1 MGFEVSGYRLS
12 MGSTLDRA
20 QLVRTIQRTYTELF
34 CDRDFSH
41 LALTVEH
48 HLSKDTPLWW
58 VEPETDP
65 QPVIAKQTQPIG
77 CLWMGN
83 AVDQVSGKLYAHIFL
98 LYVHPHHRR
107 QGIGQGLVQVAI
119 DWAQTRGDHQI
130 GLQVFEFNQPAIA
143 LYTQLGFHTTTL
155 SMVKSLSEG
164 G

>member
-1 MGFEVSGYRLS
+1 MGFEVSGYRLTI
-12 MGSTLDRA
+12 GSTLDRA

-34 CDRDFSH
+34 CDRDFAH

-58 VEPETDP
+58 VEPEADSDLAITMP
-65 QPVIAKQTQPIG
+65 TQPIA

-83 AVDQVSGKLYAHIFL
+83 AIDQISGHRYAHIFL
-98 LYVHPHHRR
+98 LYVHPQHRR
-107 QGIGQGLVQVAI
+107 LGIGQGLVRVAI

-130 GLQVFEFNQPAIA
+130 GLQVFDFNQPAIA
-143 LYTQLGFHTTTL
+143 LYSHLGFSITTL
-155 SMVKSLSEG
+155 SMVKPLSTG